1 MKFGEIPA
9 IDVHAHYGTYLRH
22 EFTDLYN
29 RLSSGDETVTVRR
42 AKLANIELT
51 VVSPLLGMMPRG
63 QADAEKGNEDAA
75 RVVEKTEGLLQWVLI
90 DPRRPNTYKQAERM
104 LKTPKCVGIK
114 IHPEEHCYPI
124 SEYGEALFEFAAA
137 HEALVQS
144 HSGEDNSMPMDF
156 VPLAD
161 RYPQVKLIL
170 SHLGNC
176 GKPDKD
182 PGHHVRAI
190 QASKHGNI
198 YTDTSSSCSIMQ
210 NLIEWAVSEVGAEH
224 ILFGSD
230 SPLYFVFNQR
240 ARIDYAELTDAQKRM
255 ILRDNAVRLLGL
267 ERA

>member
-1 MKFGEIPA
+1 
-9 IDVHAHYGTYLRH
+9 
-22 EFTDLYN
+22 
-29 RLSSGDETVTVRR
+29 
-42 AKLANIELT
+42 
-51 VVSPLLGMMPRG
+51 MMPRG
-63 QADAEKGNEDAA
+63 QADAEKGNEEAA
-75 RVVEKTEGLLQWVLI
+75 KVVEKTEGLLQWVLI
-90 DPRRPNTYKQAERM
+90 DPRRPNTYKQAEQMLRM
-104 LKTPKCVGIK
+104 PKCVGIK

-124 SEYGEALFEFAAA
+124 VEYGEAIFEFAAA

-144 HSGEDNSMPMDF
+144 HSGQDNSMPLDF

-170 SHLGNC
+170 SHLGLC
-176 GKPDKD
+176 DKPDKD

-198 YTDTSSSCSIMQ
+198 YADTSSSCSIMQ

-224 ILFGSD
+224 ILFGTD
-230 SPLYFVFNQR
+230 SPLYFAFNQR
-240 ARIDYAELTDAQKRM
+240 ARIDYAELSDAQKRT